1 MIPFLTHSLC
11 TNRQIKAQS
20 QDEIVVPVNFL
31 KRCPKYWKRGP
42 LRSCWRLLNWLMEH
56 RDNVQFP
63 FECTA
68 CVIAS
73 YTYCMDIFHWITE
86 KLRSGTGGVVNLQN
100 KHIVSEGSQSTPG
113 TTDILMADS
122 ARKPDPQRTLPINIR
137 HYGPSY
143 DPLVGCNASA
153 ASKER
158 EYFNVNLKLIQC
170 TRYNVIL

>member
-11 TNRQIKAQS
+11 TNRQITAQS

-100 KHIVSEGSQSTPG
+100 KHIVSEGEYQSKHHFVAKFGLTCSDTFSINTP
-113 TTDILMADS
+113 S
-122 ARKPDPQRTLPINIR
+122 YRLPIDTR
-137 HYGPSY
+137 HYGHSY
-143 DPLVGCNASA
+143 GRLCQETRSP
-153 ASKER
+153 K
-158 EYFNVNLKLIQC
+158 NVSILISIW
-170 TRYNVIL
+170 N

>member
-11 TNRQIKAQS
+11 TNRQNKAQS

-86 KLRSGTGGVVNLQN
+86 KLRSGTGGVVN
-100 KHIVSEGSQSTPG
+100 P
-113 TTDILMADS
+113 
-122 ARKPDPQRTLPINIR
+122 
-137 HYGPSY
+137 
-143 DPLVGCNASA
+143 
-153 ASKER
+153 KER
-158 EYFNVNLKLIQC
+158 EYFNINLKLIQC
-170 TRYNVIL
+170 TYVWFGNNYFIQSDIFGSILSYRLPIDTRHYGHSYGRLCQETRSPKNVSILISIWN